1 MYLVMEVVRALG
13 ESVRVVSCHSIT
25 IIWLGGR
32 LSILQLAVVNTGV
45 PLQIKL
51 ARLTAND
58 AAHIRRVATRGQM
71 KSRTN

>member
-1 MYLVMEVVRALG
+1 MVAR
-13 ESVRVVSCHSIT
+13 HSIT

-58 AAHIRRVATRGQM
+58 AAHIRRVATT
-71 KSRTN
+71 K

>member
-1 MYLVMEVVRALG
+1 MCLVMEGVRARG
-13 ESVRVVSCHSIT
+13 ESVRVVSRHSIT

-32 LSILQLAVVNTGV
+32 LSILQLAVVNTAV

-58 AAHIRRVATRGQM
+58 AAYIRRVA
-71 KSRTN
+71 K